1 MGDPDET
8 SAGQGPLRGL
18 RVLDIAT
25 IVSAPFAASLLGDYG
40 AEVLKVELP
49 SGDGARGFPPFKDG
63 KSLWWKVT
71 NRNKKFV
78 TLDLRKPEGI
88 AILKQLLPKF
98 DVLVENFRPGTLDRW
113 GLTKEV
119 LWSLQPRLVILR
131 ATGFGQTGP
140 YRDRPGFARIFEA
153 MGGLTYITGEPG
165 GEPMHA
171 GYPIGDAIGGVFGA
185 LGIVFLVLFTWRE
198 RTTDDPMLDLSL
210 LTLST
215 VRNANLA
222 GFAVGGAMFGT
233 LILLPFYFSTVLG
246 YSGIELSL
254 ASTPVAACFMIGAP
268 TSGRLMSMVGSD
280 VVVRFAVGTA
290 VAGAIALALG
300 AMTQSY
306 VWMLPGLILTGLG
319 LSSATSPVTTTAIH
333 EAPHDRIGVAAALP
347 NVARYSG
354 GALGGALLGT
364 VLAMS
369 LPASVTADSRLLPL
383 AVREQVAQGM
393 RAALFTAAGILL
405 LGLVAAWR
413 MPRVIGPGARI
424 VAMIPG
430 TGEHPPRP
438 RD

>member
-1 MGDPDET
+1 MGGPDET
-8 SAGQGPLRGL
+8 SAVQGPLRGL

-25 IVSAPFAASLLGDYG
+25 IVAAPFAASLLADYG

-185 LGIVFLVLFTWRE
+185 LGIVSALWKRAK
-198 RTTDDPMLDLSL
+198 DPNAPGEEIDLSMTEATLRL
-210 LTLST
+210 LEF
-215 VRNANLA
+215 LA
-222 GFAVGGAMFGT
+222 
-233 LILLPFYFSTVLG
+233 
-246 YSGIELSL
+246 IE
-254 ASTPVAACFMIGAP
+254 
-268 TSGRLMSMVGSD
+268 
-280 VVVRFAVGTA
+280 
-290 VAGAIALALG
+290 
-300 AMTQSY
+300 
-306 VWMLPGLILTGLG
+306 
-319 LSSATSPVTTTAIH
+319 
-333 EAPHDRIGVAAALP
+333 HDQ
-347 NVARYSG
+347 
-354 GALGGALLGT
+354 LGT
-364 VLAMS
+364 VRERSGNANQYSAPAAVFRTKDNRWVSLAGSTNVLYANNCRAIGRPDLIDDPRFANNGMRTERKDELNAIFS
-369 LPASVTADSRLLPL
+369 TWCAAHALDQVL
-383 AVREQVAQGM
+383 AAFQEAQGTIAPIYSIDQVFADPQVQARDAITSVPDKDFGSVRM
-393 RAALFTAAGILL
+393 QNVVPRFVNDPGSVRSTGGAIGQDNAEIYGTWLALSEAEQQQLKQAG
-405 LGLVAAWR
+405 
-413 MPRVIGPGARI
+413 VI
-424 VAMIPG
+424 
-430 TGEHPPRP
+430 
-438 RD
+438 

>member
-1 MGDPDET
+1 MGGPDET
-8 SAGQGPLRGL
+8 SAVQGPLRGL

-25 IVSAPFAASLLGDYG
+25 IVAAPFAASLLADYG

-119 LWSLQPRLVILR
+119 LWALQPRLVILR

-185 LGIVFLVLFTWRE
+185 LGIVSALWKRAK
-198 RTTDDPMLDLSL
+198 DPNAPGEEIDLSMTEATLRL
-210 LTLST
+210 LEF
-215 VRNANLA
+215 LA
-222 GFAVGGAMFGT
+222 
-233 LILLPFYFSTVLG
+233 
-246 YSGIELSL
+246 IE
-254 ASTPVAACFMIGAP
+254 
-268 TSGRLMSMVGSD
+268 
-280 VVVRFAVGTA
+280 
-290 VAGAIALALG
+290 
-300 AMTQSY
+300 
-306 VWMLPGLILTGLG
+306 
-319 LSSATSPVTTTAIH
+319 
-333 EAPHDRIGVAAALP
+333 HDQ
-347 NVARYSG
+347 
-354 GALGGALLGT
+354 LGT
-364 VLAMS
+364 VRERSGNANQYSAPAAVFRTKDNRWVSLAGSTNVLYANNCRAIGRPDLIDDPRFANNGMRTERKDELNAIFS
-369 LPASVTADSRLLPL
+369 TWCAAHALDQVL
-383 AVREQVAQGM
+383 AAFQEAQGTIAPIYSIDQVFADPQVQARDAITSVPDKDFGSVRM
-393 RAALFTAAGILL
+393 QNVVPRFVNDPGSVRSTGGAIGQDNAEIYGTWLALSEAEQQQLKQAG
-405 LGLVAAWR
+405 
-413 MPRVIGPGARI
+413 VI
-424 VAMIPG
+424 
-430 TGEHPPRP
+430 
-438 RD
+438 

>member
-25 IVSAPFAASLLGDYG
+25 IVAAPFAASLLADYG

-98 DVLVENFRPGTLDRW
+98 DVLVENFRPGTLDKW

-185 LGIVFLVLFTWRE
+185 LGIVSALWKRAK
-198 RTTDDPMLDLSL
+198 DPNAPGEEIDLSMTEATLRL
-210 LTLST
+210 LEF
-215 VRNANLA
+215 LA
-222 GFAVGGAMFGT
+222 
-233 LILLPFYFSTVLG
+233 
-246 YSGIELSL
+246 IE
-254 ASTPVAACFMIGAP
+254 
-268 TSGRLMSMVGSD
+268 
-280 VVVRFAVGTA
+280 
-290 VAGAIALALG
+290 
-300 AMTQSY
+300 
-306 VWMLPGLILTGLG
+306 
-319 LSSATSPVTTTAIH
+319 
-333 EAPHDRIGVAAALP
+333 HDQ
-347 NVARYSG
+347 
-354 GALGGALLGT
+354 LGT
-364 VLAMS
+364 VRERSGNANQYSAPAAVFRTKDNRWVSLAGSTNVLYANNCRAIGRPDLIDDPRFANNGMRTERKDELNAIFS
-369 LPASVTADSRLLPL
+369 DWCATHTLDDVL
-383 AVREQVAQGM
+383 AAFQGAQGTIAPIYSIDQVFADPQVQARDAITSVPDKDFGSVRM
-393 RAALFTAAGILL
+393 QNVVPRFVNDPGSVRSTGGAIGQDNAEIYGTWLALSEAEQQQLKQAG
-405 LGLVAAWR
+405 
-413 MPRVIGPGARI
+413 VI
-424 VAMIPG
+424 
-430 TGEHPPRP
+430 
-438 RD
+438 

>member
-25 IVSAPFAASLLGDYG
+25 IVAAPFAASLLADYG

-98 DVLVENFRPGTLDRW
+98 DVLVENFRPGTLDKW

-185 LGIVFLVLFTWRE
+185 LGIVSALWKRAK
-198 RTTDDPMLDLSL
+198 DPNAPGEEIDLSMTEATLRL
-210 LTLST
+210 LEF
-215 VRNANLA
+215 LA
-222 GFAVGGAMFGT
+222 
-233 LILLPFYFSTVLG
+233 
-246 YSGIELSL
+246 IE
-254 ASTPVAACFMIGAP
+254 
-268 TSGRLMSMVGSD
+268 
-280 VVVRFAVGTA
+280 
-290 VAGAIALALG
+290 
-300 AMTQSY
+300 
-306 VWMLPGLILTGLG
+306 
-319 LSSATSPVTTTAIH
+319 
-333 EAPHDRIGVAAALP
+333 HDQ
-347 NVARYSG
+347 
-354 GALGGALLGT
+354 LGT
-364 VLAMS
+364 VRERSGNANQYSAPAAVFRTKDNRWVSLAGSTNVLYANNCRAIGRPDLIDDPRFANNGMRTERKNELNAIFS
-369 LPASVTADSRLLPL
+369 DWCATHTLDDVL
-383 AVREQVAQGM
+383 AAFQGAQGTIAPIYSIDQVFADPQVQARDAITSVPDKDFGSVRM
-393 RAALFTAAGILL
+393 QNVVPRFVNDPGSVRSTGGAIGQDNAEIYGTWLALSEAEQQQLKQAG
-405 LGLVAAWR
+405 
-413 MPRVIGPGARI
+413 VI
-424 VAMIPG
+424 
-430 TGEHPPRP
+430 
-438 RD
+438 

>member
-25 IVSAPFAASLLGDYG
+25 IVAAPFAASLLGDYG

-88 AILKQLLPKF
+88 AILKKLLPKF

-185 LGIVFLVLFTWRE
+185 LGIVSALWKRAK
-198 RTTDDPMLDLSL
+198 DPNAPGEEIDLSMTEATLRL
-210 LTLST
+210 LEF
-215 VRNANLA
+215 LA
-222 GFAVGGAMFGT
+222 
-233 LILLPFYFSTVLG
+233 
-246 YSGIELSL
+246 IE
-254 ASTPVAACFMIGAP
+254 
-268 TSGRLMSMVGSD
+268 
-280 VVVRFAVGTA
+280 
-290 VAGAIALALG
+290 
-300 AMTQSY
+300 
-306 VWMLPGLILTGLG
+306 
-319 LSSATSPVTTTAIH
+319 
-333 EAPHDRIGVAAALP
+333 HDQ
-347 NVARYSG
+347 
-354 GALGGALLGT
+354 LGT
-364 VLAMS
+364 VRERSGNANQYSAPAAVFRTKDNRWVSLAGSTNVLYANNCRAIGRPDLIDDPRFANNGMRTERKDELNAIFS
-369 LPASVTADSRLLPL
+369 DWCATHALDEVL
-383 AVREQVAQGM
+383 AAFQGAQGTIAPIYSIDQVFADPQVQARDAITSVPDKDFGSVRM
-393 RAALFTAAGILL
+393 QNVVPRFVNDPGSVRSTGGAIGQDNAEIYGTWLALSEAEQQQLKQAG
-405 LGLVAAWR
+405 
-413 MPRVIGPGARI
+413 VI
-424 VAMIPG
+424 
-430 TGEHPPRP
+430 
-438 RD
+438 